1 MQSIQDYF
9 DELPEDRKAAM
20 QALWQTLTE
29 HLPEGFEAQLNYKM
43 PSFVVPHSL
52 YPKGYHVDPSLPL
65 PFISIASQ
73 KSHIALYHSGLY
85 SDPELLDWFEENYPK
100 YSKYKLNMGKSCVR
114 FRNPKTIPLELIAK
128 LAAKMTAK
136 EWIARYENARKG

>member
-1 MQSIQDYF
+1 MEAVEQYF
-9 DELPEDRKAAM
+9 DALPEERKAAM
-20 QALWQTLTE
+20 QQLWEILSQ
-29 HLPEGFEAQLNYKM
+29 HLPEGFQAQMNYKM

-85 SDPELLDWFEENYPK
+85 SDPELLRWFQESYPE
-100 YSKYKLNMGKSCVR
+100 YSKYKLNMGKSCIR
-114 FRNPKTIPLELIAK
+114 FRNPKAIPFELIAQ
-128 LAAKMTAK
+128 LAEKMTAE
-136 EWIARYENARKG
+136 EWIACYEEAR